1 MIAQFAV
8 RLICGIS
15 LAWCLSRRREITD
28 GFFRIQMLIVMGLA
42 VLATL
47 VGLGGWDASFSAS
60 TETGESLLGDHS
72 RTWLCAATAVAAY
85 IGSFLWALGRRPA
98 GNAAIALI
106 TVLGLALLIGSTR
119 CTLSASTSIRLFV
132 AASELSTAM
141 LLGTSM
147 VSMLL
152 GHWHL
157 TATGMSL
164 EPLKQLNLMLL
175 AATLLRIGL
184 AIVGLV
190 LIGGLPETDHQR
202 LLLVLRWLAGL
213 AGPLVVVGMVWKILG
228 YRNTQ
233 AATGV
238 LYVGVMLTLT
248 GELTATLLAHELA
261 VPI

>member
-1 MIAQFAV
+1 
-8 RLICGIS
+8 
-15 LAWCLSRRREITD
+15 
-28 GFFRIQMLIVMGLA
+28 
-42 VLATL
+42 
-47 VGLGGWDASFSAS
+47 
-60 TETGESLLGDHS
+60 
-72 RTWLCAATAVAAY
+72 
-85 IGSFLWALGRRPA
+85 
-98 GNAAIALI
+98 
-106 TVLGLALLIGSTR
+106 
-119 CTLSASTSIRLFV
+119 
-132 AASELSTAM
+132 
-141 LLGTSM
+141 
-147 VSMLL
+147 
-152 GHWHL
+152 
-157 TATGMSL
+157 
-164 EPLKQLNLMLL
+164 MLL

-233 AATGV
+233 SATGV